1 MAIPKVMGIET
12 EYGITVRNQP
22 DFNPILS
29 SLLLINSYETYR
41 TARIRWDYEAESPL
55 RDARGFEYAEER
67 ELPSKEESRL
77 INLILSNG
85 ARYYVDHAH
94 PEYSTP
100 ECTNPRDLV
109 IWDKAGERIL
119 NISRTRA
126 EAVSPPEQ
134 RILIY
139 KNNTDLKGNSYGTHE
154 NYLMDR
160 RCPFTRIVQH
170 LMPFLTS
177 RQVFTGAGKVGSENN
192 LEYLPYQISQRA
204 DFLETEVGLET
215 MHSRPII
222 NTRDEPHA
230 DPEKYRRLHVIVGD
244 ANMSELTT
252 YLKVGTTA
260 IALSML
266 EDDFIDRDLSL
277 DNSVQAF
284 RTISRDVACRV
295 PVRLKD
301 GRTITAVELQRE
313 FLELAHRYYRDR
325 ELDTV
330 TKDVLVRWEYVLDRL
345 EQDPMTLSR
354 ELDWVIKKD
363 LIESYMATHNNLDW
377 TDARVSMI
385 DLQYHDIRPGK
396 GLYYKLEESEAVER
410 IVADDEITKAIH
422 DPPKDTRAYF
432 RGMCLQRYSEDIVS
446 ASWDS
451 VIFDLKEGPLKKIF
465 MLEPLRGTEAAVR
478 QLLEESPTARDLLRN
493 ISKPS
498 VV

>member
-55 RDARGFEYAEER
+55 RDARGFEYAEEK

-85 ARYYVDHAH
+85 ARFYVDHAH

-100 ECTNPRDLV
+100 ECTNARDLV
-109 IWDKAGERIL
+109 IWDKAGERVL

-134 RILIY
+134 RILLY
-139 KNNTDLKGNSYGTHE
+139 KNNTDMKGNSYGTHE

-170 LMPFLTS
+170 LMPFLVT
-177 RQVFTGAGKVGSENN
+177 RQIFTGAGKVGSENN
-192 LEYLPYQISQRA
+192 LEYTPYQISQRA

-252 YLKVGTTA
+252 YLKAGTTA

-266 EDDFIDRDLSL
+266 EDDFIDRDLTL
-277 DNSVQAF
+277 DNPVQAF
-284 RTISRDVACRV
+284 RTISRDLQCRAT
-295 PVRLKD
+295 VRMKD
-301 GRTITAVELQRE
+301 GRTLSAVDLQRQ

-325 ELDTV
+325 ELDLV

-345 EQDPMTLSR
+345 EQDPMSLSR

-363 LIESYMATHNNLDW
+363 LIESYMATHDLDW
-377 TDARVSMI
+377 TDAKIAMI

-410 IVADDEITKAIH
+410 IVTDDEIAKAIH

-465 MLEPLRGTEAAVR
+465 MLEPLRGTETFVR

>member
-55 RDARGFEYAEER
+55 RDARGFEYAEEK

-85 ARYYVDHAH
+85 ARFYVDHAH

-100 ECTNPRDLV
+100 ECTNARDLV

-134 RILIY
+134 RILLY

-160 RCPFTRIVQH
+160 RCPFTRIVQYM
-170 LMPFLTS
+170 MPFLAT
-177 RQVFTGAGKVGSENN
+177 RQIFTGAGKVGSENN
-192 LEYLPYQISQRA
+192 LEYTPYQISQRA
-204 DFLETEVGLET
+204 DFLETEIGLET

-260 IALSML
+260 IILSMI
-266 EDDFIDRDLSL
+266 EDDFIDRDLTL
-277 DNSVQAF
+277 DNPVQAF
-284 RTISRDVACRV
+284 RAISRDLNCRV
-295 PVRLKD
+295 PVRMKD
-301 GRTITAVELQRE
+301 GRAMTAVALQRE

-330 TKDVLVRWEYVLDRL
+330 TKDVLVRWEFVLDRL
-345 EQDPMTLSR
+345 EQDPMSLSR

-363 LIESYMATHNNLDW
+363 LIESYMATHDVDW
-377 TDARVSMI
+377 TDAKVAMI

-410 IVADDEITKAIH
+410 LVTDDEIAKAIH

-465 MLEPLRGTEAAVR
+465 MLEPLRGTEVFVR

>member
-55 RDARGFEYAEER
+55 RDARGFEYAEEK

-77 INLILSNG
+77 INLILPNG
-85 ARYYVDHAH
+85 ARFYVDHAH

-109 IWDKAGERIL
+109 IWDRAGERIL
-119 NISRTRA
+119 DLARRRA
-126 EAVSPPEQ
+126 EAASPPEQ

-139 KNNTDLKGNSYGTHE
+139 KNNTDSKGNSYGTHE

-170 LMPFLTS
+170 LMPFLVT
-177 RQVFTGAGKVGSENN
+177 RQIFTGAGKVGSENN
-192 LEYLPYQISQRA
+192 LEYTEYQVSQRA

-244 ANMSELTT
+244 ANMSEVAN

-260 IALSML
+260 IVLSML
-266 EDDFIDRDLSL
+266 EDDFIDSDLSL
-277 DNSVQAF
+277 ENPVQSF
-284 RTISRDVACRV
+284 RVVSRDLACRA
-295 PVRLKD
+295 PIRLRD
-301 GRTITAVELQRE
+301 GRTTTAIGLQRE

-345 EQDPMTLSR
+345 AQDPMSLSR
-354 ELDWVIKKD
+354 ELDWVIKLD
-363 LIESYMATHNNLDW
+363 LLESYRAKHGVGW
-377 TDARVSMI
+377 TDSRVAMI

-396 GLYYKLEESEAVER
+396 GLYYRLEQSDAVER
-410 IVADDEITKAIH
+410 IASDDEIVRAVH
-422 DPPKDTRAYF
+422 DPPRDTRAYF

-451 VIFDLKEGPLKKIF
+451 VLFDLKEGPLKKIF
-465 MLEPLRGTEAAVR
+465 MLEPLRGTEAMVR
-478 QLLEESPTARDLLRN
+478 RLFDQSPTARDLLKN
-493 ISKPS
+493 IAKPTI
-498 VV
+498 V